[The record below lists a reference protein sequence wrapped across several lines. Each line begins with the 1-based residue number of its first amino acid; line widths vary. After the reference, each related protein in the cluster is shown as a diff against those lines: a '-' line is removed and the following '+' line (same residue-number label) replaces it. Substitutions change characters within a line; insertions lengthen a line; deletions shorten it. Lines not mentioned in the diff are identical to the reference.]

1 MNPYYL
7 RIGHVDKVGKL
18 LSVLVEDLNCESP
31 VPHIGNRVQVSG
43 DYFKVQE
50 VVWDYTNARLRVVV
64 YVE

>member
-1 MNPYYL
+1 MSSDVELTMKPYYL

-50 VVWDYTNARLRVVV
+50 VVLSLIHI
-64 YVE
+64 

>member
-1 MNPYYL
+1 
-7 RIGHVDKVGKL
+7 VDKVGKL